1 MRTPM
6 VTRSFKATV
15 VNALFVNVDTK
26 ETFEKSFTL
35 PRTFK
40 TEREIEKAVK
50 KTGLFEGNEK
60 LVTILNF
67 EHKTEKYAMSEQD
80 FITHATQTN

>member
-1 MRTPM
+1 M

-15 VNALFVNVDTK
+15 VNALFVNVETK

-40 TEREIEKAVK
+40 TESEIEKAVK
-50 KTGLFEGNEK
+50 KTHLFEGNEK